1 MRKKQPQIVLQR
13 KGRAELERL
22 LADGNTAQKIAKR
35 ARIVL
40 MSADGH
46 GVMAIMREAGVS
58 KTTVW
63 RWQEYFVE
71 AGVGGLIKGRT
82 KPPGKKPISAA
93 IKLKIVEKTVKEH
106 PAAATHW
113 SVRTMAEEMGV
124 SHTSVQRIW
133 AEHGLKSH
141 QVKSFKVS
149 NDPDF
154 AKKVEDIV
162 GLYLDRE
169 GARAVHRREEP
180 DSGARPH
187 PARPAPEEGTRW
199 HDDQRLQAQRH
210 DNALRR
216 A

>member
-1 MRKKQPQIVLQR
+1 RGMRKKQPQIVLQR

-22 LADGNTAQKIAKR
+22 LADWNTAQKIAKR

-124 SHTSVQRIW
+124 SHTSEQRIW
-133 AEHGLKSH
+133 AEHGLKPH

-162 GLYLDRE
+162 TIPRNPKPEPRNDR
-169 GARAVHRREEP
+169 
-180 DSGARPH
+180 
-187 PARPAPEEGTRW
+187 
-199 HDDQRLQAQRH
+199 
-210 DNALRR
+210 
-216 A
+216 

>member
-1 MRKKQPQIVLQR
+1 MY

-124 SHTSVQRIW
+124 SHTSVRTVLGRARAQAASGEELQGLQRPRFRQKGRGHRRPLSRS
-133 AEHGLKSH
+133 AG
-141 QVKSFKVS
+141 
-149 NDPDF
+149 
-154 AKKVEDIV
+154 
-162 GLYLDRE
+162 E

-180 DSGARPH
+180 DGQKGHGHRQSRMQMNESEH
-187 PARPAPEEGTRW
+187 
-199 HDDQRLQAQRH
+199 
-210 DNALRR
+210 
-216 A
+216 

>member
-63 RWQEYFVE
+63 RWQEYF
-71 AGVGGLIKGRT
+71 
-82 KPPGKKPISAA
+82 
-93 IKLKIVEKTVKEH
+93 
-106 PAAATHW
+106 
-113 SVRTMAEEMGV
+113 
-124 SHTSVQRIW
+124 
-133 AEHGLKSH
+133 
-141 QVKSFKVS
+141 
-149 NDPDF
+149 DPDF

-162 GLYLDRE
+162 GLYLDPPE
-169 GARAVHRREEP
+169 KALVLCIACHVLSRR
-180 DSGARPH
+180 D
-187 PARPAPEEGTRW
+187 
-199 HDDQRLQAQRH
+199 LQ
-210 DNALRR
+210 DGL
-216 A
+216 

>member
-46 GVMAIMREAGVS
+46 GVMAIVREAGVS

-124 SHTSVQRIW
+124 SHTSVRTVLGRARAQAASGEELQGLQRPRFRQKGRGHRRPLSRS
-133 AEHGLKSH
+133 AG
-141 QVKSFKVS
+141 
-149 NDPDF
+149 
-154 AKKVEDIV
+154 
-162 GLYLDRE
+162 E
-169 GARAVHRREEP
+169 GARAVHRGP
-180 DSGARPH
+180 
-187 PARPAPEEGTRW
+187 RW
-199 HDDQRLQAQRH
+199 HDDPGLQAQRH

>member
-46 GVMAIMREAGVS
+46 GVMAIVREAGVS

-124 SHTSVQRIW
+124 SHTSVRTVLGRARAQAASGEELQGLQRPRFRQKGRGHRRPLSRS
-133 AEHGLKSH
+133 AG
-141 QVKSFKVS
+141 
-149 NDPDF
+149 
-154 AKKVEDIV
+154 
-162 GLYLDRE
+162 E

-187 PARPAPEEGTRW
+187 PARPARPRW
-199 HDDQRLQAQRH
+199 HDDPRLQAQRH